1 MITAAM
7 MIPISAAPVQI
18 SASCRD
24 ESIAMNIKRPNRTI
38 ASALRSVISFMIP
51 QKTKPKVSLLRLCGS
66 GLLYIQS
73 SFHAAGRYASIMVLN
88 SLTTMRRRG
97 VRS

>member
-18 SASCRD
+18 SASCGD

-51 QKTKPKVSLLRLCGS
+51 QKIRPKVRAGWESF
-66 GLLYIQS
+66 GLYPFGMIDL
-73 SFHAAGRYASIMVLN
+73 GRFVQKVA
-88 SLTTMRRRG
+88 
-97 VRS
+97 